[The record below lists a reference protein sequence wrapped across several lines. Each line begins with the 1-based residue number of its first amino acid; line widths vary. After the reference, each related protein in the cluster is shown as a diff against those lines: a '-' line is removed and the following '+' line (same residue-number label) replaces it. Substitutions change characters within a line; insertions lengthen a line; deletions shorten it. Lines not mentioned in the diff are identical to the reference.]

1 MNMKHSILCVDDEI
15 DNVEALE
22 RLFRKKYSVL
32 KATSGKQALAL
43 LDEHPEVAL
52 IISDQRMPE
61 MTGVEFL
68 EKSIATHPYTTRIL
82 LTGYTDIESVIAA
95 INSGQIYRYV
105 TKPWDPTDLL
115 TAVDR
120 AIERFDMASDLRT
133 KNRDLALALEELQ
146 TLDQAKSHFMILVN
160 HELKTPLTSI
170 LSFLDLLR
178 ETSLSDDQALYVNR
192 IQKSSQKLKEI
203 VEDVLLIMSSQTG
216 QLKLDTS
223 TLNLKDL
230 KASVT
235 AELYRLAQN
244 KDQILDFINSD
255 QKFIGDRR
263 LVLQILNRL
272 IHNGIKFAP
281 EKSRVEVNAEIV
293 SENQV
298 LISVYNPGSQIQ
310 ESMIEKILKPFTL
323 DENVMNHSQG
333 MGLGLSVCQSLA
345 TALGTQLEISNQP
358 AGVRVGVRLKI
369 G

>member
-1 MNMKHSILCVDDEI
+1 MKHSILCVDDEL

-43 LDEHPEVAL
+43 LDENPNLAL

-68 EKSIATHPYTTRIL
+68 AKSLATHPHTTRIL

-105 TKPWDPTDLL
+105 TKPWDPNDLL

-120 AIERFDMASDLRT
+120 AIERFEMVQELRK
-133 KNRDLALALEELQ
+133 KNVELAKAVEELK
-146 TLDQAKSHFMILVN
+146 TLDSAKSQFMILVN
-160 HELKTPLTSI
+160 HELKTPLTNI
-170 LSFLDLLR
+170 LSFLELLK

-216 QLKLDTS
+216 QMKIDLSSLTLRELKT
-223 TLNLKDL
+223 
-230 KASVT
+230 SVT
-235 AELYRLAQN
+235 AELYRLSQN
-244 KDQILDFINSD
+244 KDQTLEFSNTEIIFKS
-255 QKFIGDRR
+255 DRR
-263 LVLQILNRL
+263 CALQILNRL
-272 IHNGIKFAP
+272 IHNAIKFAP
-281 EKSRVEVNAEIV
+281 EKSKIDINVREGSIGTR
-293 SENQV
+293 
-298 LISVYNPGSQIQ
+298 LSVFNPGSHIQ
-310 ESMIEKILKPFTL
+310 PAMIEKILKPFTL

-345 TALGTQLEISNQP
+345 LALGSKLEIENKNG
-358 AGVRVGVRLKI
+358 GVSVAVEFI
-369 G
+369 S